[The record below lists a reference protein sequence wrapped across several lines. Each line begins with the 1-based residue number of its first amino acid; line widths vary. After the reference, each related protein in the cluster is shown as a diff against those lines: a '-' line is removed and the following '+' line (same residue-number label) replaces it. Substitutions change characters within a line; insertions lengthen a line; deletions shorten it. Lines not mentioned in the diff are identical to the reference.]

1 MVRAHA
7 AFYARG
13 WRFGPFFEAKAARES
28 GESEAESWGTRVS
41 EQRFT
46 LDLTAAGGPRRYYR

>member
-1 MVRAHA
+1 MSGGGVAIRP
-7 AFYARG
+7 G
-13 WRFGPFFEAKAARES
+13 ES
-28 GESEAESWGTRVS
+28 GAVSRGTRVS